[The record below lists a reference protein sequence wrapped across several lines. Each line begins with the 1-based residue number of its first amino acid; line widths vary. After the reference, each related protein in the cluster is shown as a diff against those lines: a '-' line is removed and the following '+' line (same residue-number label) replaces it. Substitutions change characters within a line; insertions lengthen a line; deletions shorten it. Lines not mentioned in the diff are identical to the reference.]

1 MIGTVFLY
9 AGLLVSGAAIFLL
22 VRVQPALGRGGA
34 LALFGAGLVLAV
46 LGALLPVREARTAG
60 KDRIDHF
67 LPRWHFHEVH
77 ETTVH
82 APPSRVMR
90 AVHDVSPSEIRFFRG
105 LMAIRGLGLRR
116 RHPEAER
123 RPLLATALR
132 DGFVLLEE
140 DADRELVVGTAGQF
154 WRVEGTRVL
163 VAGPAEFLSFD
174 RPGCAKVAMNFR
186 LRDDGEG
193 GTRVTTETRIL
204 GLDDEARRK
213 FGAYWKLIYPGSA
226 LIRRSWLAAI
236 KARAE
241 AIETER

>member
-1 MIGTVFLY
+1 VIGTAMLY
-9 AGLLVSGAAIFLL
+9 GGLVASGAALFLL
-22 VRVQPALGRGGA
+22 VRVPSLLGRRGA
-34 LALFGAGLVLAV
+34 LLLFGAGLVVAV
-46 LGALLPVREARTAG
+46 VGALLPVRERRTAG
-60 KDRIDHF
+60 EHRIDHF

-82 APPSRVMR
+82 APPVRVMQAIH
-90 AVHDVSPSEIRFFRG
+90 AVPPREIRFLRG
-105 LMAIRGLGLRR
+105 LMAVRGLGLRKR
-116 RHPEAER
+116 DPAAEH
-123 RPLLATALR
+123 RPLLGAALR

-140 DADRELVVGTAGQF
+140 DDDRELVVGTAGQF
-154 WRVEGTRVL
+154 WQMAGTRVA

-186 LRDDGEG
+186 LWDDGEG

-204 GLDDEARRK
+204 GLDEEARRR
-213 FGAYWKLIYPGSA
+213 FGAYWRLIYPGSA

-241 AIETER
+241 ANETET